1 MIKKKIFKMAQILAE
16 ECEECG
22 FNCKIIIEGE
32 EDNYTLNVKGKGS
45 DKSKKKNKNEDSL
58 GGIIINH

>member
-16 ECEECG
+16 ECEDSG
-22 FNCKIIIEGE
+22 LNCKIVIEGE
-32 EDNYTLNVKGKGS
+32 EDNYTLNVKGD

-58 GGIIINH
+58 GGVEINH

>member
-22 FNCKIIIEGE
+22 LKCKIVIEGE
-32 EDNYTLNVKGKGS
+32 DKYTLNMKSG
-45 DKSKKKNKNEDSL
+45 DKSKKKNTNEDSL
-58 GGIIINH
+58 GGVIINH

>member
-22 FNCKIIIEGE
+22 LDCKISIEGE
-32 EDNYTLNVKGKGS
+32 EDNYTLNVKGS
-45 DKSKKKNKNEDSL
+45 DIPKKKNKNEDSL
-58 GGIIINH
+58 GEVIINH

>member
-22 FNCKIIIEGE
+22 LKCKIVIEG
-32 EDNYTLNVKGKGS
+32 EDNYTLNMKNG
-45 DKSKKKNKNEDSL
+45 DKPKKKKKNKNEDSL
-58 GGIIINH
+58 GGVIINH

>member
-16 ECEECG
+16 ECEDSNL
-22 FNCKIIIEGE
+22 NCKIVIEGE
-32 EDNYTLNVKGKGS
+32 EDNYTLNVKSG

-58 GGIIINH
+58 GEVIINH

>member
-16 ECEECG
+16 ECKECG
-22 FNCKIIIEGE
+22 LNCKILIEGE
-32 EDNYTLNVKGKGS
+32 EDNYTLNVKGS

-58 GGIIINH
+58 EGIIINH